1 MKSQKINMSKKEERE
16 VEDLFLACFSTHKTL
31 KVTYK
36 NIKNITS
43 QRHFSVLTDFCKKL
57 ARFDP
62 DDKIYGTQTRKDFE
76 KDKLEYDELFN
87 KEESGILNEIRLL
100 SNQAYVNPPES
111 MKSSQESDRTKK
123 ETFDR
128 NSFPQDVSSSEA
140 QSNNPIS

>member
-76 KDKLEYDELFN
+76 KDRYKNERDNLKLRFIQKKKSTPKEKIIVITKDLFKTSPLFN
-87 KEESGILNEIRLL
+87 IGAFAIMLVLVVR
-100 SNQAYVNPPES
+100 V
-111 MKSSQESDRTKK
+111 
-123 ETFDR
+123 
-128 NSFPQDVSSSEA
+128 
-140 QSNNPIS
+140 